1 MVRRTASDLGV
12 HRGATRRSAARRAA
26 AGVGDLLRGFR
37 QWGTSPRSML
47 LGAVPALIVA
57 ALAAGVLVAVVLTL
71 PTLAA
76 AITPFAG
83 DWSEPW
89 RGALR
94 ALAAAAIVVLTV
106 VLLVLTFTA
115 VTLAVGDPFYER
127 IARHTEQRLGDA
139 PPDRHEPMLAGLLR
153 AAGDGLR
160 LFTGGLLVALLA
172 VALGLIPVVGTIAGI
187 VVSAVLG
194 GRLLAVELTA
204 HAFDARGIGPRDRRR
219 ALATDRART
228 IGFGA
233 ATYLLFLVPFAA
245 VVAMPAAVAGAT
257 MLARSVL
264 DPTAGA
270 SGVVGAPGVGGA
282 VRDAHDAE
290 ATAISAAPPAP
301 GTSTRP

>member
-1 MVRRTASDLGV
+1 MVRRTAPEPGARGV
-12 HRGATRRSAARRAA
+12 ARRSAARRAA

-71 PTLAA
+71 PALAA

-94 ALAAAAIVVLTV
+94 ALAAAVIVVVTV
-106 VLLVLTFTA
+106 VVLVLTFTA
-115 VTLAVGDPFYER
+115 ITLAVGDPFYER

-139 PPDRHEPMLAGLLR
+139 PPDRHEPVLAGLLR

-172 VALGLIPVVGTIAGI
+172 VALGLIPVVGTIAGV

-228 IGFGA
+228 MGFGA

-264 DPTAGA
+264 DPTAATLGA
-270 SGVVGAPGVGGA
+270 AGACDDAGA
-282 VRDAHDAE
+282 VRDAE
-290 ATAISAAPPAP
+290 ATAISAAPSEP